1 MDKDEFKLLTKDLIR
16 YSSRLERDV
25 LLPAKPVDCDYCP
38 RKVINQ
44 RVICEPHKL
53 GTERAHFKHKCLT
66 CRQTVYDGSYVKD
79 PRQLR
84 PFSNYIPKKLQQL
97 FKGSDGRKIS
107 KNGRIMGR
115 PRKDD
120 AARTQAPKRPPGRP
134 RKTPTPE

>member
-16 YSSRLERDV
+16 YSTRLERDV
-25 LLPAKPVDCDYCP
+25 LAPAKPTDCDHCP

-44 RVICEPHKL
+44 LIICEPHKL
-53 GTERAHFKHKCLT
+53 GTERAHFKHKCLA

-79 PRQLR
+79 PKQLR
-84 PFSNYIPKKLQQL
+84 PFSNYILKKPPPM

-107 KNGRIMGR
+107 KNGKVMGR

-120 AARTQAPKRPPGRP
+120 AAKILSPKRAIGRP